1 MAAGNL
7 YSRTLPNAIFT
18 DRKAPHKSNSAQ
30 VAVEHKHCHPYNQG
44 SPAESQSPVH
54 WEMIGRSP
62 RPTPA
67 AFVIAQQYS
76 YATFVSQ
83 RFHCRKQMVGAV
95 FKNVTI
101 SVF

>member
-1 MAAGNL
+1 
-7 YSRTLPNAIFT
+7 
-18 DRKAPHKSNSAQ
+18 
-30 VAVEHKHCHPYNQG
+30 
-44 SPAESQSPVH
+44 
-54 WEMIGRSP
+54 MIGRSP